1 MLLLLTPSL
10 YLEQSPNVS
19 FLIENEY
26 FFRSLPKNY
35 RHHVYYGNFSGL
47 SMDHF
52 VFMKTYRNTLR
63 RVFMKGYFSGEC
75 SHRVCVDGTKK
86 IIFSNKNDSC
96 GRGLKLPTRKLQQ
109 RLRRRQRERQKGNR
123 YRLAK
128 TTKLCTCSTLFWYVF
143 CRQCTTTM

>member
-1 MLLLLTPSL
+1 MNTNSHRIIIMLLLLTLSL

-63 RVFMKGYFSGEC
+63 RAFMKGYLSGEC
-75 SHRVCVDGTKK
+75 SHRVCVDGIKK
-86 IIFSNKNDSC
+86 IIF
-96 GRGLKLPTRKLQQ
+96 PI
-109 RLRRRQRERQKGNR
+109 
-123 YRLAK
+123 K
-128 TTKLCTCSTLFWYVF
+128 TTVVDGA
-143 CRQCTTTM
+143 